1 MSANFTG
8 VTFPNQKVTPA
19 NDAVIR
25 RAIFDDGILTG
36 CDLSYSGST
45 LTMTAG
51 QLMICGR
58 QIIHPSSQNW
68 AVTEATSGYAR
79 LVLTIDVTRTS
90 TKDTFDQVVDEIQYA
105 TDANGFADLTTA
117 DINATGTRY
126 QVAVCL
132 VSLGPGGITGIASK
146 LDMTEGGGAGGVLTV
161 TVIPGELVTVS
172 HGDKSQTKAA
182 NASGVAV
189 FKGLKAGAWTVA
201 VTRNG
206 KPTAKT
212 VIIVTDYSVSIPL
225 NTIPEFTYTG
235 DYEIVNDSDEPITVS
250 QDNWKIRFLTSG
262 TLTFT
267 NLNGAEGGID
277 VFLVGGGGNGET
289 IRGARGGGGGY
300 TKTVKGVSIAIA
312 TPYTVTIGASSG
324 TSSAFGASANGAS
337 GANGGSG
344 GGGGGSSSGTPGN
357 GGSNG
362 GNGTAGNVSGGG
374 TGQGTTTR
382 EFGESTG
389 KLYSG
394 GGGGSAAKAGAAG
407 DSTAG
412 AGAAFGGAAKNGVA
426 NTGGGGGAAY
436 SGTAGAGGSGIVI
449 IRNVRGGC
457 IMAKSMALIEN
468 GAITNMLWC
477 SDSEP
482 ETDILLD
489 PAGLPVAIG
498 DTYSNGKFYRGGVE
512 ILTPLEEALKKNA
525 EYESALTEIETALG
539 VNNA

>member
-51 QLMICGR
+51 QFMICGR

-90 TKDTFDQVVDEIQYA
+90 AKDTFDQVVDEIQYA

-126 QVAVCL
+126 QVAVCV

-161 TVIPGELVTVS
+161 TVSPGELVTVS
-172 HGDKSQTKAA
+172 NSDKSQAKAA

-189 FKGLKAGAWTVA
+189 FKGLKAGPWTVA

-212 VIIVTDYSVSIPL
+212 VIVVTDYSVSIPL
-225 NTIPEFTYTG
+225 STIPEFTYTG

-267 NLNGAEGGID
+267 NLNGAENGID

-337 GANGGSG
+337 GADGGSG
-344 GGGGGSSSGTPGN
+344 GGGGGSSSGTSGN

-362 GNGTAGNVSGGG
+362 GNGTAGNVSNGG

-394 GGGGSAAKAGAAG
+394 GGGGSAAYAGAAG

-412 AGAAFGGAAKNGVA
+412 AGANFGGAAKNGVA
-426 NTGGGGGAAY
+426 NTGGGGGGAY
-436 SGTAGAGGSGIVI
+436 DGTAGRGGSGIAI
-449 IRNVRGGC
+449 IRNARG
-457 IMAKSMALIEN
+457 AA
-468 GAITNMLWC
+468 
-477 SDSEP
+477 
-482 ETDILLD
+482 
-489 PAGLPVAIG
+489 
-498 DTYSNGKFYRGGVE
+498 
-512 ILTPLEEALKKNA
+512 
-525 EYESALTEIETALG
+525 
-539 VNNA
+539 

>member
-449 IRNVRGGC
+449 IRNVRG
-457 IMAKSMALIEN
+457 AA
-468 GAITNMLWC
+468 
-477 SDSEP
+477 
-482 ETDILLD
+482 
-489 PAGLPVAIG
+489 
-498 DTYSNGKFYRGGVE
+498 
-512 ILTPLEEALKKNA
+512 
-525 EYESALTEIETALG
+525 
-539 VNNA
+539 

>member
-126 QVAVCL
+126 QVAVCV

-225 NTIPEFTYTG
+225 STIPEFTYTG

-250 QDNWKIRFLTSG
+250 EGNWKIRFLTSG

-267 NLNGAEGGID
+267 NLNGAENGID

-337 GANGGSG
+337 GADGGSG
-344 GGGGGSSSGTPGN
+344 GGGGGSSSGTSGN

-362 GNGTAGNVSGGG
+362 GNGTAGNVSNGG

-394 GGGGSAAKAGAAG
+394 GGGGSAAYAGAAG

-412 AGAAFGGAAKNGVA
+412 AGANFGGAAKNGVA
-426 NTGGGGGAAY
+426 NTGGGGGGAY
-436 SGTAGAGGSGIVI
+436 DGTAGRGGSGIAI
-449 IRNVRGGC
+449 IRNARG
-457 IMAKSMALIEN
+457 AA
-468 GAITNMLWC
+468 
-477 SDSEP
+477 
-482 ETDILLD
+482 
-489 PAGLPVAIG
+489 
-498 DTYSNGKFYRGGVE
+498 
-512 ILTPLEEALKKNA
+512 
-525 EYESALTEIETALG
+525 
-539 VNNA
+539 

>member
-79 LVLTIDVTRTS
+79 LVMTIDVTRTS
-90 TKDTFDQVVDEIQYA
+90 AKDTFDQVVDEIQYA

-126 QVAVCL
+126 QVAVCV

-161 TVIPGELVTVS
+161 TVSPGELVTVS
-172 HGDKSQTKAA
+172 NSDKSQAKAA

-277 VFLVGGGGNGET
+277 VFLVGGGGGTKWSVGGNICSG
-289 IRGARGGGGGY
+289 GAGGGY
-300 TKTVKGVSIAIA
+300 TQTGKAIPVTN
-312 TPYTVTIGASSG
+312 TPYQIDIGSG
-324 TSSAFGASANGAS
+324 GIDAADGGTTSAFGLSAGGGGHPTGSS
-337 GANGGSG
+337 GAAGGSG
-344 GGGGGSSSGTPGN
+344 GGGYVHASASGTSASGAGN
-357 GGSNG
+357 GGSDG
-362 GNGTAGNVSGGG
+362 SDGVTAGSGGG
-374 TGQGTTTR
+374 DGGKGQGTTTR
-382 EFGESTG
+382 EFGEENG
-389 KLYSG
+389 KLYAGGGAGASNKGGVSPVGGAG
-394 GGGGSAAKAGAAG
+394 GGGNMGSDGA
-407 DSTAG
+407 T
-412 AGAAFGGAAKNGVA
+412 
-426 NTGGGGGAAY
+426 NTGGGAGNALK
-436 SGTAGAGGSGIVI
+436 GTHNGGSGIAV
-449 IRNVRGGC
+449 IRNTRG
-457 IMAKSMALIEN
+457 AA
-468 GAITNMLWC
+468 
-477 SDSEP
+477 
-482 ETDILLD
+482 
-489 PAGLPVAIG
+489 
-498 DTYSNGKFYRGGVE
+498 
-512 ILTPLEEALKKNA
+512 
-525 EYESALTEIETALG
+525 
-539 VNNA
+539 

>member
-126 QVAVCL
+126 QVAVCV

-146 LDMTEGGGAGGVLTV
+146 LDVTEGGGAGGVLTV
-161 TVIPGELVTVS
+161 TVSPGELVTVS
-172 HGDKSQTKAA
+172 HGDKSQAKAA

-250 QDNWKIRFLTSG
+250 QDNWKIRFITSG
-262 TLTFT
+262 MLTFT
-267 NLNGAEGGID
+267 NLSGAENGID
-277 VFLVGGGGNGET
+277 VFLVGGGG
-289 IRGARGGGGGY
+289 GAKNWDGTYCGPAGGGGY
-300 TKTVKGVSIAIA
+300 TQTKRNVTVSAGKSYSIQ
-312 TPYTVTIGASSG
+312 IGAGGKAGSGSYNGSSG
-324 TSSAFGASANGAS
+324 NGGTTKAFGQSASGGDGISSGQMHS

-344 GGGGGSSSGTPGN
+344 GAGLSKTAIHGGVDGADGASEYG
-357 GGSNG
+357 
-362 GNGTAGNVSGGG
+362 SGGKG
-374 TGQGTTTR
+374 AGTTTR
-382 EFGESTG
+382 EFGESNG
-389 KLYSG
+389 KAYASG
-394 GGGGSAAKAGAAG
+394 GNCILEQSGA
-407 DSTAG
+407 
-412 AGAAFGGAAKNGVA
+412 NGTA
-426 NTGGGGGAAY
+426 NTGNGGNGGRT
-436 SGTAGAGGSGIVI
+436 GTGGTGGSGIAI
-449 IRNVRGGC
+449 IRNAR
-457 IMAKSMALIEN
+457 
-468 GAITNMLWC
+468 
-477 SDSEP
+477 
-482 ETDILLD
+482 
-489 PAGLPVAIG
+489 
-498 DTYSNGKFYRGGVE
+498 
-512 ILTPLEEALKKNA
+512 EAA
-525 EYESALTEIETALG
+525 
-539 VNNA
+539 

>member
-126 QVAVCL
+126 QVAVCV

-172 HGDKSQTKAA
+172 LGDKSQAKTA

-212 VIIVTDYSVSIPL
+212 VIVVTDYSVSIPL
-225 NTIPEFTYTG
+225 STIPEFTYTG

-267 NLNGAEGGID
+267 NLNGAEDGID

-362 GNGTAGNVSGGG
+362 GNGTAGNVSAGG

-394 GGGGSAAKAGAAG
+394 GGGGSAANEGAAG

-412 AGAAFGGAAKNGVA
+412 AGAAYGGAAKNGVA

-436 SGTAGAGGSGIVI
+436 GGTAGHGGSGIAI
-449 IRNVRGGC
+449 IRNARG
-457 IMAKSMALIEN
+457 AA
-468 GAITNMLWC
+468 
-477 SDSEP
+477 
-482 ETDILLD
+482 
-489 PAGLPVAIG
+489 
-498 DTYSNGKFYRGGVE
+498 
-512 ILTPLEEALKKNA
+512 
-525 EYESALTEIETALG
+525 
-539 VNNA
+539 

>member
-126 QVAVCL
+126 QVAVCV
-132 VSLGPGGITGIASK
+132 VSLGPGGITGIVSK
-146 LDMTEGGGAGGVLTV
+146 LDVTEGGGAGGVLTV
-161 TVIPGELVTVS
+161 TVSPGELVTVS
-172 HGDKSQTKAA
+172 NGDKSQAKAA

-225 NTIPEFTYTG
+225 STIPEFTYTG
-235 DYEIVNDSDEPITVS
+235 DYEIVNDSDETITES

-267 NLNGAEGGID
+267 NLNGAENGID
-277 VFLVGGGGNGET
+277 VFLVGGGGDGGPRQWNPDSN
-289 IRGARGGGGGY
+289 IYQHGAGGGSGY
-300 TKTVKGVSIAIA
+300 TTTEKGVTLTTGAEYQIE
-312 TPYTVTIGASSG
+312 IGAATGS
-324 TSSAFGASANGAS
+324 TSAFSLSASGGNNAGTVSRGWQDGGNGAS
-337 GANGGSG
+337 GGGATNGVG
-344 GGGGGSSSGTPGN
+344 GAD
-357 GGSNG
+357 GSNG
-362 GNGTAGNVSGGG
+362 TAPNFGTAG

-382 EFGESTG
+382 EFGEENGRLYATG
-389 KLYSG
+389 GNGSG
-394 GGGGSAAKAGAAG
+394 TTTLAEANSGNGADGRDAG
-407 DSTAG
+407 DASASGNPG
-412 AGAAFGGAAKNGVA
+412 A
-426 NTGGGGGAAY
+426 
-436 SGTAGAGGSGIVI
+436 SGIVV
-449 IRNVRGGC
+449 IRNAR
-457 IMAKSMALIEN
+457 E
-468 GAITNMLWC
+468 
-477 SDSEP
+477 
-482 ETDILLD
+482 
-489 PAGLPVAIG
+489 VA
-498 DTYSNGKFYRGGVE
+498 
-512 ILTPLEEALKKNA
+512 
-525 EYESALTEIETALG
+525 
-539 VNNA
+539 

>member
-126 QVAVCL
+126 QVAVCV
-132 VSLGPGGITGIASK
+132 VSLGPGGITGIVSK

-161 TVIPGELVTVS
+161 TVSPGELVTVS
-172 HGDKSQTKAA
+172 NSDKSQAKAA

-225 NTIPEFTYTG
+225 STIPEFTYTG
-235 DYEIVNDSDEPITVS
+235 TFEIVNDSDEPIAVS

-277 VFLVGGGGNGET
+277 VFLVGGGGGT
-289 IRGARGGGGGY
+289 KWSVGGKACGGGAGGGY
-300 TKTVKGVSIAIA
+300 TQTGKAITVTTN
-312 TPYTVTIGASSG
+312 TPYQIDIGAGGIGAADGG
-324 TSSAFGASANGAS
+324 TTSAFGLSAS
-337 GANGGSG
+337 GGGHPISAGGAAGGSG
-344 GGGGGSSSGTPGN
+344 GGGYVHADASGTSASGAGN
-357 GGSNG
+357 GGSDG
-362 GNGTAGNVSGGG
+362 SDGVTAGSGGG
-374 TGQGTTTR
+374 AGGAGQGTTTR
-382 EFGESTG
+382 EFGEENG
-389 KLYSG
+389 KLYAGGGAGASNKGGVSPVGGAG
-394 GGGGSAAKAGAAG
+394 GGGNMGSDGA
-407 DSTAG
+407 T
-412 AGAAFGGAAKNGVA
+412 
-426 NTGGGGGAAY
+426 NTGGGAGNALN
-436 SGTAGAGGSGIVI
+436 GTHNGGSGIAV
-449 IRNVRGGC
+449 IRNTRG
-457 IMAKSMALIEN
+457 AA
-468 GAITNMLWC
+468 
-477 SDSEP
+477 
-482 ETDILLD
+482 
-489 PAGLPVAIG
+489 
-498 DTYSNGKFYRGGVE
+498 
-512 ILTPLEEALKKNA
+512 
-525 EYESALTEIETALG
+525 
-539 VNNA
+539 

>member
-126 QVAVCL
+126 QVAVCV

-146 LDMTEGGGAGGVLTV
+146 LDVTEGGGAGGVLTV
-161 TVIPGELVTVS
+161 TVSPGELVTVS
-172 HGDKSQTKAA
+172 NSDKSQAKAA

-189 FKGLKAGAWTVA
+189 FKGLKAGPWTVA

-212 VIIVTDYSVSIPL
+212 VIVVTDYSVSIPL
-225 NTIPEFTYTG
+225 STIPEFTYTG
-235 DYEIVNDSDEPITVS
+235 DYEIVNDSDEPITIS
-250 QDNWKIRFLTSG
+250 EGNWKIRFLTSG

-394 GGGGSAAKAGAAG
+394 GGGGSAANAGAAG

-449 IRNVRGGC
+449 IRNVRG
-457 IMAKSMALIEN
+457 AA
-468 GAITNMLWC
+468 
-477 SDSEP
+477 
-482 ETDILLD
+482 
-489 PAGLPVAIG
+489 
-498 DTYSNGKFYRGGVE
+498 
-512 ILTPLEEALKKNA
+512 
-525 EYESALTEIETALG
+525 
-539 VNNA
+539 

>member
-126 QVAVCL
+126 QVAVCV

-161 TVIPGELVTVS
+161 TVSPGELVTVS
-172 HGDKSQTKAA
+172 NSDKSQAKAA

-189 FKGLKAGAWTVA
+189 FKGLKAGPWTVA

-212 VIIVTDYSVSIPL
+212 VIVVTDYSVSIPL
-225 NTIPEFTYTG
+225 STIPEFTYTG

-267 NLNGAEGGID
+267 NLNGADGGID
-277 VFLVGGGGNGET
+277 VFLVGGGGGTKWSVAGNVYSG
-289 IRGARGGGGGY
+289 GAGGGY
-300 TKTVKGVSIAIA
+300 TQTGKAITVTTN
-312 TPYTVTIGASSG
+312 TPYTIDIGAGGIGAADGG
-324 TSSAFGASANGAS
+324 TTSAFGLSAGGGGHPTGSS
-337 GANGGSG
+337 GAAGGSG
-344 GGGGGSSSGTPGN
+344 GGGYVHANASGTSASGAGN
-357 GGSNG
+357 GGSDG
-362 GNGTAGNVSGGG
+362 SDGITAGSGGG
-374 TGQGTTTR
+374 DGGKGQGTTTR
-382 EFGESTG
+382 EFGEENG
-389 KLYSG
+389 KLYAGGGAGASNKGSVSPVGGAG
-394 GGGGSAAKAGAAG
+394 GGGNMGSDGA
-407 DSTAG
+407 T
-412 AGAAFGGAAKNGVA
+412 
-426 NTGGGGGAAY
+426 NTGGGAGNALN
-436 SGTAGAGGSGIVI
+436 GTHNGGSGIAV
-449 IRNVRGGC
+449 IRNTRG
-457 IMAKSMALIEN
+457 AA
-468 GAITNMLWC
+468 
-477 SDSEP
+477 
-482 ETDILLD
+482 
-489 PAGLPVAIG
+489 
-498 DTYSNGKFYRGGVE
+498 
-512 ILTPLEEALKKNA
+512 
-525 EYESALTEIETALG
+525 
-539 VNNA
+539 

>member
-126 QVAVCL
+126 QVAVCV

-161 TVIPGELVTVS
+161 TVSPGELVTVS

-212 VIIVTDYSVSIPL
+212 VIVVTDYSVSIPL
-225 NTIPEFTYTG
+225 STIPEFTYTG

-267 NLNGAEGGID
+267 NLNGAENGID

-337 GANGGSG
+337 GADGGSG
-344 GGGGGSSSGTPGN
+344 GGGGGSSSGTSGN

-362 GNGTAGNVSGGG
+362 GNGTAGNVSNGG

-394 GGGGSAAKAGAAG
+394 GGGGSAAYAGAAG

-412 AGAAFGGAAKNGVA
+412 AGANFGGAAKNGVA
-426 NTGGGGGAAY
+426 NTGGGGGGAY
-436 SGTAGAGGSGIVI
+436 DGTAGRGGSGIAI
-449 IRNVRGGC
+449 IRNARG
-457 IMAKSMALIEN
+457 AA
-468 GAITNMLWC
+468 
-477 SDSEP
+477 
-482 ETDILLD
+482 
-489 PAGLPVAIG
+489 
-498 DTYSNGKFYRGGVE
+498 
-512 ILTPLEEALKKNA
+512 
-525 EYESALTEIETALG
+525 
-539 VNNA
+539 

>member
-126 QVAVCL
+126 QVAVCV

-146 LDMTEGGGAGGVLTV
+146 LDVTEGGGAGGVLTV
-161 TVIPGELVTVS
+161 TVSPGELVTVS
-172 HGDKSQTKAA
+172 NSDKSQAKAA

-225 NTIPEFTYTG
+225 STIPEFTYTG

-262 TLTFT
+262 MLTFT
-267 NLNGAEGGID
+267 NLNGAENGID

-312 TPYTVTIGASSG
+312 TPYTITIGASSG

-337 GANGGSG
+337 GVNGGSG
-344 GGGGGSSSGTPGN
+344 GGGGGSSSGTSGD

-362 GNGTAGNVSGGG
+362 GNGTAGNVSQGG
-374 TGQGTTTR
+374 TGQGRTTR

-394 GGGGSAAKAGAAG
+394 GGGGSAAGAGAAG

-412 AGAAFGGAAKNGVA
+412 AGAAYGGAAKNGVA

-436 SGTAGAGGSGIVI
+436 GGTAGHGGSGIVI
-449 IRNVRGGC
+449 IRKARG
-457 IMAKSMALIEN
+457 AA
-468 GAITNMLWC
+468 
-477 SDSEP
+477 
-482 ETDILLD
+482 
-489 PAGLPVAIG
+489 
-498 DTYSNGKFYRGGVE
+498 
-512 ILTPLEEALKKNA
+512 
-525 EYESALTEIETALG
+525 
-539 VNNA
+539 

>member
-51 QLMICGR
+51 QFMICGR

-126 QVAVCL
+126 QVAVCV

-146 LDMTEGGGAGGVLTV
+146 LDVTEGGGAGGVLTV
-161 TVIPGELVTVS
+161 TVSPGELVTVS

-212 VIIVTDYSVSIPL
+212 VIVVTDYSVSIPL
-225 NTIPEFTYTG
+225 STIPEFTYTG

-267 NLNGAEGGID
+267 NLNGAENGID

-337 GANGGSG
+337 GADGGSG
-344 GGGGGSSSGTPGN
+344 GGGGGSSSGTSGN

-362 GNGTAGNVSGGG
+362 GNGTAGNVSNGG

-394 GGGGSAAKAGAAG
+394 GGGGSAAYAGAAG

-412 AGAAFGGAAKNGVA
+412 AGANFGGAAKNGVA
-426 NTGGGGGAAY
+426 NTGGGGGGAY
-436 SGTAGAGGSGIVI
+436 DGTAGRGGSGIAI
-449 IRNVRGGC
+449 IRNARG
-457 IMAKSMALIEN
+457 AA
-468 GAITNMLWC
+468 
-477 SDSEP
+477 
-482 ETDILLD
+482 
-489 PAGLPVAIG
+489 
-498 DTYSNGKFYRGGVE
+498 
-512 ILTPLEEALKKNA
+512 
-525 EYESALTEIETALG
+525 
-539 VNNA
+539 

>member
-8 VTFPNQKVTPA
+8 VTFPYQKVAPA

-449 IRNVRGGC
+449 IRNVRG
-457 IMAKSMALIEN
+457 AA
-468 GAITNMLWC
+468 
-477 SDSEP
+477 
-482 ETDILLD
+482 
-489 PAGLPVAIG
+489 
-498 DTYSNGKFYRGGVE
+498 
-512 ILTPLEEALKKNA
+512 
-525 EYESALTEIETALG
+525 
-539 VNNA
+539 

>member
-126 QVAVCL
+126 QVAVCV

-161 TVIPGELVTVS
+161 TVSPGELVTVS
-172 HGDKSQTKAA
+172 NSDKSQAKAA

-189 FKGLKAGAWTVA
+189 FKGLKAGPWTVA

-212 VIIVTDYSVSIPL
+212 VIVVTDYSVSIPL
-225 NTIPEFTYTG
+225 STIPEFTYTG

-267 NLNGAEGGID
+267 NLNGAENGID

-337 GANGGSG
+337 GADGGSG

-362 GNGTAGNVSGGG
+362 GNGTAGNVSNGG

-394 GGGGSAAKAGAAG
+394 GGGGSAAYAGAAG

-412 AGAAFGGAAKNGVA
+412 AGANFGGAAKNGVA
-426 NTGGGGGAAY
+426 NTGGGGGGAY
-436 SGTAGAGGSGIVI
+436 DGTAGRGGSGIAI
-449 IRNVRGGC
+449 IRNARG
-457 IMAKSMALIEN
+457 AA
-468 GAITNMLWC
+468 
-477 SDSEP
+477 
-482 ETDILLD
+482 
-489 PAGLPVAIG
+489 
-498 DTYSNGKFYRGGVE
+498 
-512 ILTPLEEALKKNA
+512 
-525 EYESALTEIETALG
+525 
-539 VNNA
+539 

>member
-51 QLMICGR
+51 QFMICGR

-126 QVAVCL
+126 QVAVCV

-161 TVIPGELVTVS
+161 TVSPGELVTVS
-172 HGDKSQTKAA
+172 NSDKSQAKAA

-189 FKGLKAGAWTVA
+189 FKGLKAGPWTVA

-212 VIIVTDYSVSIPL
+212 VIVVTDYSVSIPL
-225 NTIPEFTYTG
+225 STIPEFTYTG

-267 NLNGAEGGID
+267 NLNGAENGID

-324 TSSAFGASANGAS
+324 TSSAFGVSANGAY
-337 GANGGSG
+337 GADGGSG
-344 GGGGGSSSGTPGN
+344 GGGGGSSSGTSGN

-362 GNGTAGNVSGGG
+362 GNGTAGNVSNGG

-394 GGGGSAAKAGAAG
+394 GGGGSAAYAGAAG

-412 AGAAFGGAAKNGVA
+412 AGANFGGAAKNGVA
-426 NTGGGGGAAY
+426 NTGGGGGGAY
-436 SGTAGAGGSGIVI
+436 DGTAGRGGSGIAI
-449 IRNVRGGC
+449 IRNARG
-457 IMAKSMALIEN
+457 AA
-468 GAITNMLWC
+468 
-477 SDSEP
+477 
-482 ETDILLD
+482 
-489 PAGLPVAIG
+489 
-498 DTYSNGKFYRGGVE
+498 
-512 ILTPLEEALKKNA
+512 
-525 EYESALTEIETALG
+525 
-539 VNNA
+539 

>member
-126 QVAVCL
+126 QVAVCV

-189 FKGLKAGAWTVA
+189 FKGLTAGAWTVA

-212 VIIVTDYSVSIPL
+212 VIVVTDYSVSIPL
-225 NTIPEFTYTG
+225 STIPEFTYTG

-277 VFLVGGGGNGET
+277 VFLVGGGGTG
-289 IRGARGGGGGY
+289 GYGDGLSSHGGGGGGGY
-300 TKTVKGVSIAIA
+300 TKTVKSVSITTGTAYNI
-312 TPYTVTIGASSG
+312 VIGASDG
-324 TSSAFGASANGAS
+324 NTSAFNITAAHGARGGDASSGGVPGSGGA
-337 GANGGSG
+337 GGSG
-344 GGGGGSSSGTPGN
+344 GGAGGEGGGSD
-357 GGSNG
+357 GSNG
-362 GNGTAGNVSGGG
+362 LGVKGGK
-374 TGQGTTTR
+374 GQGTTTR
-382 EFGESTG
+382 EFGESSG
-389 KLYSG
+389 NLYAGGGSG
-394 GGGGSAAKAGAAG
+394 GGSSAG
-407 DSTAG
+407 G
-412 AGAAFGGAAKNGVA
+412 AGGGGAHNAKGST
-426 NTGGGGGAAY
+426 NTGGGGGGK
-436 SGTAGAGGSGIVI
+436 SWNVDTSAGAGGSGIAI
-449 IRNVRGGC
+449 IRNARG
-457 IMAKSMALIEN
+457 AA
-468 GAITNMLWC
+468 
-477 SDSEP
+477 
-482 ETDILLD
+482 
-489 PAGLPVAIG
+489 
-498 DTYSNGKFYRGGVE
+498 
-512 ILTPLEEALKKNA
+512 
-525 EYESALTEIETALG
+525 
-539 VNNA
+539 

>member
-90 TKDTFDQVVDEIQYA
+90 TKDTFDQVVDEVQYA
-105 TDANGFADLTTA
+105 TDVNGFADLTTA

-126 QVAVCL
+126 QVAVCV

-146 LDMTEGGGAGGVLTV
+146 LDVTEGGGAGGVLTV
-161 TVIPGELVTVS
+161 TVSPGELVTVS
-172 HGDKSQTKAA
+172 NSDKSQAKAA

-225 NTIPEFTYTG
+225 STIPEFTYTG

-262 TLTFT
+262 MLTFT
-267 NLNGAEGGID
+267 NLNGAENGID

-312 TPYTVTIGASSG
+312 TPYTITIGASSG

-337 GANGGSG
+337 GVNGGSG
-344 GGGGGSSSGTPGN
+344 GGGGGSSSGTSGD

-362 GNGTAGNVSGGG
+362 GNGTAGNVSQGG
-374 TGQGTTTR
+374 TGQGRTTR

-394 GGGGSAAKAGAAG
+394 GGGGSAAGAGAAG

-412 AGAAFGGAAKNGVA
+412 AGAAYGGAAKNGVA

-436 SGTAGAGGSGIVI
+436 GGTAGHGGSGIVI
-449 IRNVRGGC
+449 IRNARG
-457 IMAKSMALIEN
+457 AA
-468 GAITNMLWC
+468 
-477 SDSEP
+477 
-482 ETDILLD
+482 
-489 PAGLPVAIG
+489 
-498 DTYSNGKFYRGGVE
+498 
-512 ILTPLEEALKKNA
+512 
-525 EYESALTEIETALG
+525 
-539 VNNA
+539 

>member
-161 TVIPGELVTVS
+161 TVSPGELVTVS
-172 HGDKSQTKAA
+172 NSDKSQAKAA

-189 FKGLKAGAWTVA
+189 FKGLKAGPWTVA

-212 VIIVTDYSVSIPL
+212 VIVVTDYSVSIPL
-225 NTIPEFTYTG
+225 STIPEFAYTG

-267 NLNGAEGGID
+267 NLNGAENGID

-312 TPYTVTIGASSG
+312 TPYTITIGASSG
-324 TSSAFGASANGAS
+324 TTSAFGASANGAS

-362 GNGTAGNVSGGG
+362 GNGTAGNVSQGG
-374 TGQGTTTR
+374 TGQGRTTR

-394 GGGGSAAKAGAAG
+394 GGGGSAAGAGAAG

-412 AGAAFGGAAKNGVA
+412 AGAAYGGAAKNGVA

-436 SGTAGAGGSGIVI
+436 GGTAGHGGSGIVI
-449 IRNVRGGC
+449 IRNARG
-457 IMAKSMALIEN
+457 AA
-468 GAITNMLWC
+468 
-477 SDSEP
+477 
-482 ETDILLD
+482 
-489 PAGLPVAIG
+489 
-498 DTYSNGKFYRGGVE
+498 
-512 ILTPLEEALKKNA
+512 
-525 EYESALTEIETALG
+525 
-539 VNNA
+539 